1 MGGRKERDNRL
12 EKRRHNKVKPFGLNL
27 GAKLIFIK
35 DILGTMKE
43 MELRVVL
50 DK

>member
-1 MGGRKERDNRL
+1 M
-12 EKRRHNKVKPFGLNL
+12 KPFGLNL

-50 DK
+50 DKWILIDFAKGKMILCF